1 MRVLVVGHGL
11 IGKQRARCLAALE
24 QSDRHAGLRLAGT
37 VDPVPR
43 PAELFPSAPHY
54 SALSEVPAASFDA
67 AVVALPHHLAQDVAR
82 QILSSGKPILIEK
95 PLALHA
101 TGARELEALAARVSR
116 PSFVGYN
123 YRFLPTMQKVFEQ
136 LASGELGALRS
147 VDLFI
152 GHGGHPRSTDDWKL
166 RPEFAGGGVLIDP
179 GVHLLDLALQV
190 VPNLTCVATEATRG
204 FWKTGIEEDVSAVLT
219 TSRTLVSVR
228 VSLIRWVN
236 TFRLEFVGEDGYAL
250 VDGRGGTYGAQ
261 TLRLG
266 RRWAWNDGSGRS
278 QRQTEEVFDFGAAN
292 VSLDDE
298 MSAVALAWLSGS
310 VSTNQPHPATMG
322 EAVRVAELCDSMY
335 AMIQERQTLELDP
348 NAKRD
353 AG

>member
-11 IGKQRARCLAALE
+11 IGKQRARCIAALE
-24 QSDRHAGLRLAGT
+24 KSERHRGLRLAGT
-37 VDPVPR
+37 VDPVAR

-54 SALSEVPAASFDA
+54 SELSQVPAASFDA
-67 AVVALPHHLAQDVAR
+67 AVIALPHHLAPAVAR
-82 QILSSGKPILIEK
+82 QILSSHKPILIEK
-95 PLALHA
+95 PLALDA
-101 TGARELEALAARVSR
+101 AGAKELESLAARVPL

-136 LASGELGALRS
+136 LLSGSLGALRS

-190 VPNLTCVATEATRG
+190 VPTLTCAATEATRG

-219 TSRTLVSVR
+219 AGQTIVSLR
-228 VSLIRWVN
+228 VSLVRWVN

-250 VDGRGGTYGAQ
+250 VDGRGGTYGPQ

-266 RRWAWNDGSGRS
+266 RRWGWNDGSGRS
-278 QRQTEEVFDFGAAN
+278 QRQTEQVFDFGSAN

-298 MSAVALAWLSGS
+298 MSAVALAWLSGAS
-310 VSTNQPHPATMG
+310 NESQPHPATMG
-322 EAVRVAELCDSMY
+322 EAVRVAELCDAMY
-335 AMIQERQTLELDP
+335 AMIRERRALAVDP
-348 NAKRD
+348 HTTRD